1 MSATAV
7 VDAPQHVHDL
17 LQRLH
22 AASLVQEKELEGED
36 GGYAQIR
43 KAWGKDPAAGMKLGN
58 EMMRDKFI
66 ALPVDKA
73 LFVYQLLLATG
84 ALNVVEA
91 GTSYG
96 VSTIYLAHAVGQN
109 AKAQGK
115 TPGAARVIAT
125 EHEPEKAARARE
137 HWNEAGETVLPW
149 IELREGDLLQ
159 TLKND
164 VPEIDFLLLDS
175 KLTPLFTDFFFLMG
189 LQFGHRWSYPQLSSL
204 SQSFGVGQLLFPIT
218 QRPLSRDMRNSLH
231 ISMPLEV
238 HIELSLCRTLSGSR

>member
-1 MSATAV
+1 MSATSV

-22 AASLVQEKELEGED
+22 AKSLVQEKELEGEN
-36 GGYAQIR
+36 GKYAELR
-43 KAWGKDPAAGMKLGN
+43 EAWGKDPVAAKKMSDD
-58 EMMRDKFI
+58 MMRDKFI
-66 ALPVDKA
+66 ALTVDKA
-73 LFVYQLLLATG
+73 LFVYQLLRATG

-96 VSTIYLAHAVGQN
+96 VSTIYLAHAIGQN

-115 TPGAARVIAT
+115 GPGDAKVIAT
-125 EHEPEKAARARE
+125 ENEPEKAARARE

-164 VPEIDFLLLDS
+164 LPEIDLVLLDS
-175 KLTPLFTDFFFLMG
+175 TLTHFLILFALLMD
-189 LQFGHRWSYPQLSSL
+189 LQSGHR
-204 SQSFGVGQLLFPIT
+204 
-218 QRPLSRDMRNSLH
+218 
-231 ISMPLEV
+231 
-238 HIELSLCRTLSGSR
+238 